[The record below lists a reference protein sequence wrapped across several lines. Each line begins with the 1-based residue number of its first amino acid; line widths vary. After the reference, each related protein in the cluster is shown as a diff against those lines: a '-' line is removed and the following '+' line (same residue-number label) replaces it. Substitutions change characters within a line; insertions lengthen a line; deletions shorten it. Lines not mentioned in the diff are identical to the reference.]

1 MDLAINDIRSRIMC
15 HRGYW
20 SSELGI
26 TPLQKNSWEAFE
38 RAIDFGFAI
47 ETDLRDYAGSIIISH
62 DVPTE
67 QNSSSLVGF
76 AKFLELN
83 FPGTLALNIKSDGLV
98 NLLSA
103 FNRQLSLID
112 HFFFD
117 LSIPELLQYQ
127 ACELNTAIR
136 ISEYESLGLLTAP
149 YVWIDSFG
157 QDHWNRK
164 NISKL
169 LLNSSIQFTFVSPEL
184 HGFDPANAWHEIG
197 SLFLENPN
205 FRICTDFPREFER
218 SLPK

>member
-20 SSELGI
+20 SGELGI
-26 TPLQKNSWEAFE
+26 APLQKNSWEAFE
-38 RAIDFGFAI
+38 RAIDFGFGI
-47 ETDLRDYAGSIIISH
+47 ETDLRDYAGSIVISH
-62 DVPTE
+62 DVPTD
-67 QNSSSLVGF
+67 QNSSRFVGF

-83 FPGTLALNIKSDGLV
+83 FPGTVALNIKSDGLA
-98 NLLSA
+98 NLLSV
-103 FNRQLSLID
+103 FNPRLSLID

-136 ISEYESLGLLTAP
+136 ISEYESMDLLTAQ

-157 QDHWNRK
+157 QGHWNRK
-164 NISKL
+164 NLSQL
-169 LLNSSIQFTFVSPEL
+169 LLNSSMQFVFVSPEL
-184 HGFDPANAWHEIG
+184 HGFDPVDMWNEIG
-197 SLFLENPN
+197 PLFLDCPN
-205 FRICTDFPREFER
+205 LRICTDFPREFQN